1 MAAIGACFW
10 TQYEQILRNNP
21 WINCEAAAV
30 KRFNM
35 AQEHPEHTT
44 KMFLNCIYILE
55 HVIIIKQKNVREK
68 QNYIRYFSELSCT
81 ENN

>member
-1 MAAIGACFW
+1 MPVFIMAAIGACFW

-21 WINCEAAAV
+21 WINREAAAV

-55 HVIIIKQKNVREK
+55 HVIIIKQRQMYVRSK
-68 QNYIRYFSELSCT
+68 II
-81 ENN
+81 